1 MLLVSGQSPGR
12 TTIVDTGTQSFA
24 SPLTNT
30 KSRIELKR
38 VLHWLLTLIAQ
49 SKWRR
54 LNGAGLI
61 VKLLDGCR
69 FVDGIA
75 QNKEEKD
82 AA

>member
-1 MLLVSGQSPGR
+1 MVFKLAQ
-12 TTIVDTGTQSFA
+12 
-24 SPLTNT
+24 
-30 KSRIELKR
+30 
-38 VLHWLLTLIAQ
+38 IAQ
-49 SKWRR
+49 SKWRC

-75 QNKEEKD
+75 QEKEEKD